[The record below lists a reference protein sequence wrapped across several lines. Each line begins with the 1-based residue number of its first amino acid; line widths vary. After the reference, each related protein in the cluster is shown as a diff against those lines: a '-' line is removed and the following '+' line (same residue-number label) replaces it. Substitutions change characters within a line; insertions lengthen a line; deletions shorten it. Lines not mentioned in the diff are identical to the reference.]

1 MTSQIAIM
9 NYSGI
14 AIASDTITSITS
26 QSGTKTI
33 GNTSK
38 IWEIGP
44 KHAVAVLHSGSTY
57 INGVLHQMHFNEW
70 AKTLDSP
77 LPTLKQYVDSYL
89 AFSSHSQS
97 VIPKDS
103 EREFAKLCISTMYSN
118 ICNHVDKELP
128 DWNHETNKWT
138 ANGRDEIAITKERIQ
153 HFFGLYSNITEFKKM
168 SDSQAKSLL
177 NEYKFDLAEMIN
189 EIFSEHPINEEL
201 IEMLIENAFY
211 GLSRTDSS
219 VRSTSDLAFVG
230 YGLSEPY
237 GGSIKLECRGIYG
250 GNMQCFENDYTP
262 LSPNVS
268 SRIATFGQ
276 SEAIWGFLRGYRWST
291 LDYIVN
297 TTTNWILNSFELTED
312 DIVNVR
318 SDIADEIYSKTRSW
332 TQENFTDPMFSSVE
346 GMSTYGLAELA
357 ESLVGIQST
366 STYAEQGTATVGGLI
381 EVATIDRIR
390 GIVWTKKVS

>member
-38 IWEIGP
+38 IWEIGS
-44 KHAVAVLHSGSTY
+44 KHCVAVLHSGSTY
-57 INGVLHQMHFNEW
+57 INGILHQMHFNEW

-89 AFSSHSQS
+89 AFSSHSQAL
-97 VIPKDS
+97 IPKES
-103 EREFAKLCISTMYSN
+103 EREFAKICINNMFIN
-118 ICNHVDKELP
+118 VCGHVDKALP
-128 DWNHETNKWT
+128 DWNQETNKWT
-138 ANGRDEIAITKERIQ
+138 SNGNDEIAISKERIE
-153 HFFGLYSNITEFKKM
+153 HFFGMYSEISEFKKL
-168 SDSQAKSLL
+168 SDLQAQNLL
-177 NEYKFDLAEMIN
+177 SDYKLDLNDMIS
-189 EIFSEHPINEEL
+189 EIFAEHPINDEL
-201 IEMLIENAFY
+201 RELLITNAY
-211 GLSRTDSS
+211 LALSRTDSS

-230 YGLSEPY
+230 YGSSEPY
-237 GGSIKLECRGIYG
+237 GGSIKLDCRGIYG
-250 GNMQCFENDYTP
+250 GNMQCYENDYTP

-297 TTTNWILNSFELTED
+297 TTTNWILENIEFPEGEYSKIRD
-312 DIVNVR
+312 DI
-318 SDIADEIYSKTRSW
+318 SDEIYSKTRMW
-332 TQENFTDPMFSSVE
+332 TQENFTDPMFNSVE
-346 GMSTYGLAELA
+346 GMSTFGLAELA

-390 GIVWTKKVS
+390 GLVWFKKVN